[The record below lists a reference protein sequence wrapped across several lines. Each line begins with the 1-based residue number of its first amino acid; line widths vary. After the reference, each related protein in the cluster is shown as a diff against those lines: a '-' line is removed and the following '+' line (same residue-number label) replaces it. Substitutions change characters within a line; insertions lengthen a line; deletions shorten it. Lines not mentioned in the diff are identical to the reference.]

1 MRKFIFI
8 SSGILFLIIAAG
20 LIIVGSV
27 ESDTMMIIL
36 SAASIPFMFTAYW
49 NFYSVHFE
57 KKLNKRDGYFTVKA
71 AGYAGIGAFYDKAVV
86 LPVFL
91 VLFGSVAFA
100 IVIAFLAANRS
111 LEDISI
117 GVLVLSFLY
126 STALTVVFAK
136 RIGKSLRSPDEVAV
150 QKEND
155 FGVKLAFFFAS
166 VATLGLFP
174 LVYFLYKY
182 LSRKN
187 K

>member
-20 LIIVGSV
+20 LIIVGSG
-27 ESDTMMIIL
+27 ESDSMLIIL
-36 SAASIPFMFTAYW
+36 SSASIPFIFVAYW
-49 NFYSVHFE
+49 NFYSVFFE
-57 KKLNKRDGYFTVKA
+57 KKFNNSNEYFTAKA
-71 AGYAGIGAFYDKAVV
+71 PGYAAVGAFYSKAIA
-86 LPVFL
+86 LPLFL
-91 VLFGSVAFA
+91 VLFGSAAFA
-100 IVIAFLAANRS
+100 IIIAFLAANRS
-111 LEDISI
+111 LEDLSI

-126 STALTVVFAK
+126 STALTVVFTK
-136 RIGKSLRSPDEVAV
+136 RIGKSLRFPEEVAV